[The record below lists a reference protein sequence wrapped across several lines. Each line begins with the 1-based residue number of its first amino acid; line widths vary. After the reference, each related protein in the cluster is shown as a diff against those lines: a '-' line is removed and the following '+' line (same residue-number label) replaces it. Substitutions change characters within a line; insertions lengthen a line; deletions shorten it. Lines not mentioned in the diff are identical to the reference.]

1 MITVV
6 QKLQQH
12 SKFILREGGNETQIN
27 TGKLASLLQVDDLP
41 VGSIL
46 MTGNI

>member
-1 MITVV
+1 VV

-12 SKFILREGGNETQIN
+12 SKFILTEGGNETEMD
-27 TGKLASLLQVDDLP
+27 TVKLASLLQKVDDLP